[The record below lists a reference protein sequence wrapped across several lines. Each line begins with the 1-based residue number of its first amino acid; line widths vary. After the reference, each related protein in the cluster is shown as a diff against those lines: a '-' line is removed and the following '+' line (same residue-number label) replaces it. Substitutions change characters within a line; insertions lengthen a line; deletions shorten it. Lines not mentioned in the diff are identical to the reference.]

1 MKSTLS
7 VLLVED
13 DPNVRLG
20 CEQAMQLA
28 GITVDA
34 VGSAEEAQ
42 RRLRAGY
49 PGIVVTDMR
58 LPGID
63 GMTLLRW
70 VVELD
75 ADLPVI
81 MITGH
86 GDVTLAVE
94 AMRSGAYDFMQ
105 KPFSTSDLVDVV
117 RRALEKRQ
125 LVLEV
130 EALRR
135 RLDHR
140 DDLEARL
147 KAACVEWGVANGVVI
162 MPWIF
167 TQTRNAETVT
177 VIPPQEHLPASA
189 SAQPEPKGGET

>member
-63 GMTLLRW
+63 GMTLL
-70 VVELD
+70 
-75 ADLPVI
+75 
-81 MITGH
+81 
-86 GDVTLAVE
+86 
-94 AMRSGAYDFMQ
+94 
-105 KPFSTSDLVDVV
+105 
-117 RRALEKRQ
+117 
-125 LVLEV
+125 
-130 EALRR
+130 
-135 RLDHR
+135 
-140 DDLEARL
+140 
-147 KAACVEWGVANGVVI
+147 
-162 MPWIF
+162 
-167 TQTRNAETVT
+167 
-177 VIPPQEHLPASA
+177 
-189 SAQPEPKGGET
+189 

>member
-1 MKSTLS
+1 
-7 VLLVED
+7 
-13 DPNVRLG
+13 
-20 CEQAMQLA
+20 MQLA

-94 AMRSGAYDFMQ
+94 PCAAAPTISCRNPSRPAIS
-105 KPFSTSDLVDVV
+105 STSSAG
-117 RRALEKRQ
+117 RWRS
-125 LVLEV
+125 
-130 EALRR
+130 
-135 RLDHR
+135 
-140 DDLEARL
+140 
-147 KAACVEWGVANGVVI
+147 ANSSSKSTPCAVG
-162 MPWIF
+162 
-167 TQTRNAETVT
+167 
-177 VIPPQEHLPASA
+177 
-189 SAQPEPKGGET
+189 